1 LADSGTRLATHN
13 GLRGEYKGHEI
24 LCAVGGGTHLAMLAN
39 PQFLARSV
47 GFVGVSDGWQQ
58 LRNHRRLTDQYDT
71 ANDGN
76 VALSAELA
84 MGADGASVLAVGF
97 GRGSRRLTPRVS
109 ASAST
114 QSAQG

>member
-1 LADSGTRLATHN
+1 
-13 GLRGEYKGHEI
+13 
-24 LCAVGGGTHLAMLAN
+24 MLAN

-84 MGADGASVLAVGF
+84 MEADGASVLAVVLAAD
-97 GRGSRRLTPRVS
+97 RLTPRVS